1 MTEWY
6 YARGGQQNGPV
17 SLEQLVE
24 IARNGGL
31 DPAKD
36 LVWNQGMKDWTP
48 AGQVPGIF
56 GQSAGPERPP
66 ADPANPYAAP
76 DTTWTHVTQAPA
88 GEALE
93 EIVPGS
99 APLDIGGCLSRGFEL
114 TKRHF
119 AIIVLVGITY
129 IGVSLF
135 AGTVFSLIDS
145 AMGFGQ
151 TTTPMWESES
161 GNASANLSRTGGP
174 LNAIASQI
182 LSIFLS
188 LGATRIGLNL
198 VSGKEVSVGMLFGE
212 GRKLLRAVGAS
223 ILFAVVFAIG
233 LVLLIAPGIY
243 IALRYGQYL
252 TAIVDRDL
260 GIMESFAYSSSIT
273 TNNRLSLLGLW
284 VLCLLV
290 LLAGF
295 VACGVG
301 LIFAMPVAWLSTT
314 VAFRWLQYGHR
325 AAMDHPGTTTPML
338 ANR

>member
-17 SLEQLVE
+17 SFEQLEE

-31 DPAKD
+31 DPLKD
-36 LVWNQGMKDWTP
+36 LVWNQGMKDWIP
-48 AGQVPGIF
+48 AGQMPGIF

-76 DTTWTHVTQAPA
+76 DTSWTNVTQAPA

-119 AIIVLVGITY
+119 PFILLVGITY
-129 IGVSLF
+129 IGVSVV
-135 AGTVFSLIDS
+135 AGLILGLIDS
-145 AMGFGQ
+145 ALGLGQ
-151 TTTPMWESES
+151 STSRAWESEG
-161 GNASANLSRTGGP
+161 GNASAYFSQTGGP
-174 LNAIASQI
+174 FSSIVSQI

-198 VSGKEVSVGMLFGE
+198 VSGKEASVGMLFGE
-212 GRKLLRAVGAS
+212 GRKVLRAVVAS
-223 ILFAVVFAIG
+223 ILFGLMVAIG
-233 LVLLIAPGIY
+233 IVLLVAPGIY
-243 IALRYGQYL
+243 LALRYGQYL

-290 LLAGF
+290 IVAGF
-295 VACGVG
+295 VACLVG
-301 LIFAMPVAWLSTT
+301 LIFAMPVAWLSAT
-314 VAFRWLQYGHR
+314 VAYRCLQYGHR
-325 AAMDHPGTTTPML
+325 ATMDHPGTKTPML
-338 ANR
+338 AK